1 MTALAKTAFANAL
14 FGLTIAAQPAF
25 AQETRAVDYADLDL
39 STPHGQSAFDARLRS
54 AARGVCGIGT
64 DRASLNEQVSE
75 RTCYNSALNN
85 ARAKFASIK
94 RGPVHSR

>member
-1 MTALAKTAFANAL
+1 MTAIAKTAFATAL

-25 AQETRAVDYADLDL
+25 AQETRAVAYADLDL
-39 STPHGQSAFDARLRS
+39 STAKGQSVLDARLRS
-54 AARGVCGIGT
+54 AARGVCGVGI
-64 DRASLNEQVSE
+64 DRAPLQEQVSE

-94 RGPVHSR
+94 RGPAHSR